1 MDTRKNKGISGAGL
15 LVLVVFLFAVLWFT
29 NMFENQSDRL
39 TWSEF
44 QTLVTGDNV
53 DSISVIQNKNVPTGH
68 VEIKL
73 KKEDKDGKQ
82 VRYLYVS
89 DINEVQDYLK
99 ENKLDYDMAD
109 VPQDTLFST
118 TILPVLLTLA
128 GVMFIFMMMNRQG
141 GNAGSKAMSFGKSR
155 AKLSTDSDKKV
166 TFDHVAGLKEE
177 KEELEEIVDFL
188 KVFKIRLRQLGLE
201 IGRQPYSVGAEST
214 TGRFDDGAEIAHNH
228 YRSVLGN
235 ETEKRGAFRV
245 ACAVARRQ
253 HDQSHCGEAPL
264 EKMFFHMKV
273 FEYRKNTNK
282 SSAKPNLFGF
292 AERELRLQPKIRI
305 FFRSVIELEPNI
317 GKYVV

>member
-109 VPQDTLFST
+109 VPQDTLIFNNNS
-118 TILPVLLTLA
+118 A
-128 GVMFIFMMMNRQG
+128 GASYTCRCDVHFYDDEP
-141 GNAGSKAMSFGKSR
+141 S
-155 AKLSTDSDKKV
+155 
-166 TFDHVAGLKEE
+166 
-177 KEELEEIVDFL
+177 
-188 KVFKIRLRQLGLE
+188 
-201 IGRQPYSVGAEST
+201 GRKC
-214 TGRFDDGAEIAHNH
+214 R
-228 YRSVLGN
+228 
-235 ETEKRGAFRV
+235 K
-245 ACAVARRQ
+245 
-253 HDQSHCGEAPL
+253 QSHELWKEPC
-264 EKMFFHMKV
+264 KV
-273 FEYRKNTNK
+273 KHRQRQEGY
-282 SSAKPNLFGF
+282 
-292 AERELRLQPKIRI
+292 I
-305 FFRSVIELEPNI
+305 
-317 GKYVV
+317 

>member
-1 MDTRKNKGISGAGL
+1 MLYFCLQCSG
-15 LVLVVFLFAVLWFT
+15 FT

-73 KKEDKDGKQ
+73 KKKDKDGKQ

-177 KEELEEIVDFL
+177 K
-188 KVFKIRLRQLGLE
+188 
-201 IGRQPYSVGAEST
+201 
-214 TGRFDDGAEIAHNH
+214 
-228 YRSVLGN
+228 RSW
-235 ETEKRGAFRV
+235 
-245 ACAVARRQ
+245 RR
-253 HDQSHCGEAPL
+253 SL
-264 EKMFFHMKV
+264 I
-273 FEYRKNTNK
+273 
-282 SSAKPNLFGF
+282 S
-292 AERELRLQPKIRI
+292 
-305 FFRSVIELEPNI
+305 
-317 GKYVV
+317 

>member
-99 ENKLDYDMAD
+99 EKNAVRIASIDIGGGTTD
-109 VPQDTLFST
+109 VMVCEYSRDPDAHIVVLSPDPLFWEGFNLAGDDIVKSIVERVVLPPIAEYAREQGCTSTFECMNFLFGPHLGTQNGTMQQLQLMFST
-118 TILPVLLTLA
+118 QVAYPWVFWITCGKTGMLVSTPSMISTRTIS
-128 GVMFIFMMMNRQG
+128 MQ
-141 GNAGSKAMSFGKSR
+141 
-155 AKLSTDSDKKV
+155 
-166 TFDHVAGLKEE
+166 
-177 KEELEEIVDFL
+177 
-188 KVFKIRLRQLGLE
+188 IR
-201 IGRQPYSVGAEST
+201 
-214 TGRFDDGAEIAHNH
+214 
-228 YRSVLGN
+228 
-235 ETEKRGAFRV
+235 
-245 ACAVARRQ
+245 
-253 HDQSHCGEAPL
+253 
-264 EKMFFHMKV
+264 
-273 FEYRKNTNK
+273 
-282 SSAKPNLFGF
+282 
-292 AERELRLQPKIRI
+292 
-305 FFRSVIELEPNI
+305 
-317 GKYVV
+317 

>member
-15 LVLVVFLFAVLWFT
+15 LVLVVFLFAELWFT

-128 GVMFIFMMMNRQG
+128 GVMLIFMIMKRQE
-141 GNAGSKAMSFGKSR
+141 GNA
-155 AKLSTDSDKKV
+155 
-166 TFDHVAGLKEE
+166 
-177 KEELEEIVDFL
+177 
-188 KVFKIRLRQLGLE
+188 
-201 IGRQPYSVGAEST
+201 
-214 TGRFDDGAEIAHNH
+214 
-228 YRSVLGN
+228 
-235 ETEKRGAFRV
+235 
-245 ACAVARRQ
+245 
-253 HDQSHCGEAPL
+253 
-264 EKMFFHMKV
+264 
-273 FEYRKNTNK
+273 
-282 SSAKPNLFGF
+282 
-292 AERELRLQPKIRI
+292 
-305 FFRSVIELEPNI
+305 
-317 GKYVV
+317 

>member
-109 VPQDTLFST
+109 VPQDTLFFNNNF
-118 TILPVLLTLA
+118 A
-128 GVMFIFMMMNRQG
+128 GASYTCRCDVHFYDDEP
-141 GNAGSKAMSFGKSR
+141 S
-155 AKLSTDSDKKV
+155 
-166 TFDHVAGLKEE
+166 
-177 KEELEEIVDFL
+177 
-188 KVFKIRLRQLGLE
+188 
-201 IGRQPYSVGAEST
+201 GRKC
-214 TGRFDDGAEIAHNH
+214 R
-228 YRSVLGN
+228 
-235 ETEKRGAFRV
+235 K
-245 ACAVARRQ
+245 
-253 HDQSHCGEAPL
+253 QSHELWKEPC
-264 EKMFFHMKV
+264 KV
-273 FEYRKNTNK
+273 KHRQRQEGY
-282 SSAKPNLFGF
+282 
-292 AERELRLQPKIRI
+292 I
-305 FFRSVIELEPNI
+305 
-317 GKYVV
+317 

>member
-118 TILPVLLTLA
+118 TILPVLLTLYDDEP
-128 GVMFIFMMMNRQG
+128 
-141 GNAGSKAMSFGKSR
+141 S
-155 AKLSTDSDKKV
+155 
-166 TFDHVAGLKEE
+166 
-177 KEELEEIVDFL
+177 
-188 KVFKIRLRQLGLE
+188 
-201 IGRQPYSVGAEST
+201 GRKC
-214 TGRFDDGAEIAHNH
+214 R
-228 YRSVLGN
+228 
-235 ETEKRGAFRV
+235 K
-245 ACAVARRQ
+245 
-253 HDQSHCGEAPL
+253 QSHELWKEPC
-264 EKMFFHMKV
+264 KV
-273 FEYRKNTNK
+273 KHRQRQEGY
-282 SSAKPNLFGF
+282 
-292 AERELRLQPKIRI
+292 I
-305 FFRSVIELEPNI
+305 
-317 GKYVV
+317 

>member
-1 MDTRKNKGISGAGL
+1 MCR
-15 LVLVVFLFAVLWFT
+15 
-29 NMFENQSDRL
+29 
-39 TWSEF
+39 
-44 QTLVTGDNV
+44 
-53 DSISVIQNKNVPTGH
+53 PGH

-73 KKEDKDGKQ
+73 KKKDKDGKQ

-188 KVFKIRLRQLGLE
+188 KEPKKYIQ
-201 IGRQPYSVGAEST
+201 VGARIPKGVLLVGPPG
-214 TGRFDDGAEIAHNH
+214 TGKTLLA
-228 YRSVLGN
+228 
-235 ETEKRGAFRV
+235 K
-245 ACAVARRQ
+245 AVARR
-253 HDQSHCGEAPL
+253 G
-264 EKMFFHMKV
+264 
-273 FEYRKNTNK
+273 R
-282 SSAKPNLFGF
+282 SSVLYYF
-292 AERELRLQPKIRI
+292 RI
-305 FFRSVIELEPNI
+305 
-317 GKYVV
+317 

>member
-109 VPQDTLFST
+109 VPQDDEPS
-118 TILPVLLTLA
+118 
-128 GVMFIFMMMNRQG
+128 
-141 GNAGSKAMSFGKSR
+141 
-155 AKLSTDSDKKV
+155 
-166 TFDHVAGLKEE
+166 
-177 KEELEEIVDFL
+177 
-188 KVFKIRLRQLGLE
+188 
-201 IGRQPYSVGAEST
+201 GRKC
-214 TGRFDDGAEIAHNH
+214 R
-228 YRSVLGN
+228 
-235 ETEKRGAFRV
+235 K
-245 ACAVARRQ
+245 
-253 HDQSHCGEAPL
+253 QSHELWKESC
-264 EKMFFHMKV
+264 KV
-273 FEYRKNTNK
+273 KHRQRQEGY
-282 SSAKPNLFGF
+282 
-292 AERELRLQPKIRI
+292 I
-305 FFRSVIELEPNI
+305 
-317 GKYVV
+317 

>member
-73 KKEDKDGKQ
+73 KKKDKDGKQ

-166 TFDHVAGLKEE
+166 TFDHVAG
-177 KEELEEIVDFL
+177 
-188 KVFKIRLRQLGLE
+188 
-201 IGRQPYSVGAEST
+201 T
-214 TGRFDDGAEIAHNH
+214 
-228 YRSVLGN
+228 
-235 ETEKRGAFRV
+235 
-245 ACAVARRQ
+245 
-253 HDQSHCGEAPL
+253 
-264 EKMFFHMKV
+264 
-273 FEYRKNTNK
+273 
-282 SSAKPNLFGF
+282 
-292 AERELRLQPKIRI
+292 
-305 FFRSVIELEPNI
+305 
-317 GKYVV
+317 

>member
-188 KVFKIRLRQLGLE
+188 KEPKKYIQVGARIPKGVLLVGPPGTGKTLLAKAVAERQEFRSLLFPDLILWKCLSESELPESVTYSKRLRKMHRASFLSMRLMQSQDE
-201 IGRQPYSVGAEST
+201 EEPVWAAVMMSVS
-214 TGRFDDGAEIAHNH
+214 RH
-228 YRSVLGN
+228 
-235 ETEKRGAFRV
+235 
-245 ACAVARRQ
+245 
-253 HDQSHCGEAPL
+253 
-264 EKMFFHMKV
+264 
-273 FEYRKNTNK
+273 
-282 SSAKPNLFGF
+282 
-292 AERELRLQPKIRI
+292 
-305 FFRSVIELEPNI
+305 
-317 GKYVV
+317 